1 MAPLIDSTSGK
12 LIFSNFKFQNNKLV
26 FSSLLEQISIYS
38 RDEITLDLELTRDS
52 EENFINFFFQNE
64 LKIIVIKSHLRKT
77 NIRNSKNDWLNSIH
91 IVKALLFGEPRFV
104 SQKNLTNFELKK
116 LTRFRKN
123 LIKQQT
129 RIKIQLT
136 SLLNIIF
143 PEFQYIFKSKIHKYI
158 SISIHISQLIE
169 LIEIYV

>member
-1 MAPLIDSTSGK
+1 M
-12 LIFSNFKFQNNKLV
+12 
-26 FSSLLEQISIYS
+26 
-38 RDEITLDLELTRDS
+38 
-52 EENFINFFFQNE
+52 
-64 LKIIVIKSHLRKT
+64 
-77 NIRNSKNDWLNSIH
+77 
-91 IVKALLFGEPRFV
+91 LFGEPRFV